1 MSTYARTVTYVIQVY
16 DRRWRDHNYV
26 ERDPYVDNGDEK
38 AVALDLLAR
47 CRRLTPQRKY
57 RLIVRIEEEFPV
69 AVPEETQDEGAAQGT

>member
-1 MSTYARTVTYVIQVY
+1 MIDHGRRVTYVIQVY

-38 AVALDLLAR
+38 AVALDLLAK

-69 AVPEETQDEGAAQGT
+69 AVPGETPGEGAAQGT